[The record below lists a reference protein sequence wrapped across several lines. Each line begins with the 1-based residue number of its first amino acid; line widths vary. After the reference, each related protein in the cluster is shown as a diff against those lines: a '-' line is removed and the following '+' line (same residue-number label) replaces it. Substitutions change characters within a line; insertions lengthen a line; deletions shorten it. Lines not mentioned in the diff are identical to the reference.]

1 VRGDPNRKTL
11 GTAIVATGTW
21 CDSNPMS
28 PTDITIVHAKA
39 IHAVRV
45 KGRR

>member
-1 VRGDPNRKTL
+1 MTP
-11 GTAIVATGTW
+11 GTAIETNAIR
-21 CDSNPMS
+21 CDAPPMS

-45 KGRR
+45 KVRRS